1 MTLTLVKRSETGGFG
16 ASSHEQ
22 IIDHTVSMYKDVP
35 AYILDKLMQKFHND
49 FHHYGY
55 TFDVETKIPGG
66 FFVKL
71 SGMSSMHDLQSHI
84 IRIYYFYDTCM
95 YNQGKKC

>member
-1 MTLTLVKRSETGGFG
+1 
-16 ASSHEQ
+16 
-22 IIDHTVSMYKDVP
+22 MYKDVP

-66 FFVKL
+66 FDWNMQNDFTA
-71 SGMSSMHDLQSHI
+71 SDFNYI
-84 IRIYYFYDTCM
+84 ISQYLILKTKVISLLRHQRKTSVTRI
-95 YNQGKKC
+95 NR

>member
-1 MTLTLVKRSETGGFG
+1 MNHRNRSKFIYSTIRTETVILISVKRSREGGFG

-66 FFVKL
+66 F
-71 SGMSSMHDLQSHI
+71 D
-84 IRIYYFYDTCM
+84 
-95 YNQGKKC
+95 